1 MAKKDEAVEMV
12 EKEIANIPTSD
23 AINKLEDI
31 INKTFGEHS
40 LFMPKKVSPI
50 FSLPRISTGNLF
62 LDLDLGGG
70 LATGRIHLITGPF
83 SSGKTFLALKVAA
96 EYTRRK
102 QRVCIIDAEFTFDP
116 AWAEACGVDMDYVYL
131 VRKQVQEQV
140 IDIVELLIASGEFGL
155 IILDSLA
162 ALIPQKL
169 KDEQADKAEM
179 GRGAYLNNRMFKK
192 ILAQQSDAALAGKN
206 ISNLIVINQWRK
218 KVNAMGN
225 PNTLPGGEGQYYYC
239 STWVD
244 FWADETILDGKDRVV
259 GMKFGYHVRKNK
271 TAPPR
276 RQGQVAMFLEAYN
289 GMRKGDWD
297 SLGAVID
304 VAKLTGVFKMSGSWY
319 SSPIL
324 DKSYQFTN
332 LWKSIYS
339 DKDLEMKIVKAI
351 GERLPE
357 ITFDYMP
364 QDRMIEEVE
373 AEKGDEDDASKVG

>member
-12 EKEIANIPTSD
+12 ENEIANIPTSD

-179 GRGAYLNNRMFKK
+179 GRAC
-192 ILAQQSDAALAGKN
+192 I
-206 ISNLIVINQWRK
+206 
-218 KVNAMGN
+218 
-225 PNTLPGGEGQYYYC
+225 
-239 STWVD
+239 
-244 FWADETILDGKDRVV
+244 
-259 GMKFGYHVRKNK
+259 
-271 TAPPR
+271 
-276 RQGQVAMFLEAYN
+276 
-289 GMRKGDWD
+289 
-297 SLGAVID
+297 
-304 VAKLTGVFKMSGSWY
+304 
-319 SSPIL
+319 
-324 DKSYQFTN
+324 
-332 LWKSIYS
+332 
-339 DKDLEMKIVKAI
+339 
-351 GERLPE
+351 
-357 ITFDYMP
+357 
-364 QDRMIEEVE
+364 
-373 AEKGDEDDASKVG
+373 

>member
-1 MAKKDEAVEMV
+1 MATKDEAVEMV

-351 GERLPE
+351 GERIPE

-364 QDRMIEEVE
+364 QDRMIAEVE
-373 AEKGDEDDASKVG
+373 AEKGEEDGASKVG